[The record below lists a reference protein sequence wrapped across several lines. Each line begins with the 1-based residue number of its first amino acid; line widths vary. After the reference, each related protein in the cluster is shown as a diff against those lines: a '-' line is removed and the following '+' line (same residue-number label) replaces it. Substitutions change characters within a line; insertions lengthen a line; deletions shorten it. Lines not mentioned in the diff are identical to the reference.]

1 MVSGFPQT
9 TSSNYEDL
17 LVEYLE
23 VYVSK
28 DQEQVKDKLL
38 ISGCLKCE
46 SATSDSDSGRGSCDS
61 HTLLM
66 DKCSQTGGGREGA
79 ESHKSWEEEQ
89 LAYADVEMVSP
100 DVSSGRVKTWPSVF
114 SPVPQY
120 SSNLLEQQQHS
131 LEVARQ
137 HYLSDSLF
145 PPASHP
151 SYLCQPGSGSK
162 EAQLLPSYWEFN
174 SSGRQ
179 PDLLHPHAQTCRQL
193 QAHSDIDISS
203 VGRYEAIVGSSS
215 PSAAQEEELI
225 TLEEMACSPR
235 VPQGDDYSKVKGV
248 DKGNVLLLQREGTE
262 DSRPQWSEEGKA
274 KDSCCVSS
282 TATKKPA
289 AYIHSSVATE
299 VAAFVAADGY
309 VDTATLPVY

>member
-1 MVSGFPQT
+1 M
-9 TSSNYEDL
+9 
-17 LVEYLE
+17 EYLE
-23 VYVSK
+23 VYISK
-28 DQEQVKDKLL
+28 DQEQEKDKLL
-38 ISGCLKCE
+38 INGCLKCE

-66 DKCSQTGGGREGA
+66 DKCSQTGRERAGA
-79 ESHKSWEEEQ
+79 ESHKGWEEGP

-145 PPASHP
+145 LPGSHA
-151 SYLCQPGSGSK
+151 SYLSQPGSGSK
-162 EAQLLPSYWEFN
+162 ETQLLSSYWEFN

-179 PDLLHPHAQTCRQL
+179 PHLLHPHSQL
-193 QAHSDIDISS
+193 QAHSDVDISS
-203 VGRYEAIVGSSS
+203 IGRYEATIVA
-215 PSAAQEEELI
+215 PPPCAAQEEELI
-225 TLEEMACSPR
+225 TLGKAGCSPGM
-235 VPQGDDYSKVKGV
+235 PQGDDYSKVKGV
-248 DKGNVLLLQREGTE
+248 DKGNVLLLQREGPE
-262 DSRPQWSEEGKA
+262 DSHSQWAQEGTA

-282 TATKKPA
+282 AAPKKPA
-289 AYIHSSVATE
+289 AYIHSSAIGKGE
-299 VAAFVAADGY
+299 AFVAAGGY
-309 VDTATLPVY
+309 VDTAALPSY